1 MTEKKSQRLIAHLDL
16 TETKKK
22 TRPSL
27 HNEETWVVV
36 SACSVEVALCNS
48 IEGGCCSAWQCVST
62 ALTAVG
68 ALCQRWVLP
77 LVYNSH
83 NSTLSDDSAP
93 LYVQT
98 AAQGRSKTT
107 VLIALLRCAKL
118 FV

>member
-1 MTEKKSQRLIAHLDL
+1 MTEKKITKTDCTFRLDRD
-16 TETKKK
+16 KKK

-27 HNEETWVVV
+27 HNEETWVAVT
-36 SACSVEVALCNS
+36 ACSVEVALCNS

-83 NSTLSDDSAP
+83 NTTLSDDSAP